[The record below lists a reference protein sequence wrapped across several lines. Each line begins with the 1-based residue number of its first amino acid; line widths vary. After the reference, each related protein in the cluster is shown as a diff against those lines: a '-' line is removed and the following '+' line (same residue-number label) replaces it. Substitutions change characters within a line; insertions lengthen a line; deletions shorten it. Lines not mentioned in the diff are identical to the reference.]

1 MMLPAIQKVILS
13 RPQILSRDKS
23 SSSSSTSSSETS
35 VEVIRTPT
43 PPPPK
48 PRTPTP
54 PPPTPPKEPSPPPP
68 PSSSSATSAPSPII
82 KKWTPLENPTV
93 VYASYVRS
101 TNSEDDRKPARK
113 PSFNADWTANS
124 RVVDSDYEGGNPVL
138 STKRIVD
145 MDDYKMHN
153 VSGVRDETTLIRRR
167 ESDNTSGEEFNTG
180 NTRRRSSSSSSSDA
194 V

>member
-1 MMLPAIQKVILS
+1 MILPVIQKVILS

-54 PPPTPPKEPSPPPP
+54 PPPREPTPPPP
-68 PSSSSATSAPSPII
+68 PSSSSSSSAAPSPII

-101 TNSEDDRKPARK
+101 TNSEDERKPARR

-124 RVVDSDYEGGNPVL
+124 RVVDSDYEGGNPML
-138 STKRIVD
+138 SKKREVD

-153 VSGVRDETTLIRRR
+153 VSGLQDESTLWRNRKR
-167 ESDNTSGEEFNTG
+167 SNSSSS
-180 NTRRRSSSSSSSDA
+180 SSSSSSSDA

>member
-1 MMLPAIQKVILS
+1 MLPVIQKVILS

-54 PPPTPPKEPSPPPP
+54 PPPTPPREPSPPPP
-68 PSSSSATSAPSPII
+68 PSSSTSAPSPII

-101 TNSEDDRKPARK
+101 TNSEDDRQPARK
-113 PSFNADWTANS
+113 PSFNADCTANS
-124 RVVDSDYEGGNPVL
+124 RVVDSDYDGGNPLL
-138 STKRIVD
+138 SKQRIVD

-153 VSGVRDETTLIRRR
+153 VSGLQDVTTLTKRKA
-167 ESDNTSGEEFNTG
+167 ESSDTSGERFNTG
-180 NTRRRSSSSSSSDA
+180 RRRNSSSSSSSSDA